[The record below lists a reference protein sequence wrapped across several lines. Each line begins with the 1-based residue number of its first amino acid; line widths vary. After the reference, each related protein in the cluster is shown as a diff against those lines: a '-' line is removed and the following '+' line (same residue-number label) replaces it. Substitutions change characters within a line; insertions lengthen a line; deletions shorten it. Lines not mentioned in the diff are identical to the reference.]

1 MKIVKLLVENIKRII
16 AVEMHPEGNMVVI
29 GGENAQGKSSVL
41 DAITMALRGKA
52 AFTRQPV
59 HQGAER
65 GQIVAELDDL
75 VVTRTITADG
85 NTTLVVA
92 SRDGARYPSP
102 QSVLN
107 KLVGAL
113 SFDPL
118 AFVNQDAKKQLES
131 VRGLVGLD
139 FTELDT
145 QRQALYDERTGVN
158 RDARRAQDLADSM
171 PSYPEAPAEQV
182 NALELLDRREAIN
195 KHNKKQEQRGK
206 NIEKAQEDVEAA
218 RDEVSKCLKE
228 LAAAESELAT
238 AQENVAAAKAD
249 LATAQ
254 DEQANQERDLG
265 DLPVPVEPQ
274 STDEV
279 DAELAS
285 INQVNEQVTANRQ
298 KADAKAMADG
308 FKEAA
313 ARLTELIQGL
323 DEQKAQAMA
332 EAKFPV
338 PGLGFDE
345 QGITFNGLPFSEA
358 SSAEQLRVS
367 VAMGLAMNPTLKV
380 LLIRDGSLLDN
391 DNLRMVGEMAAEA
404 DAQVWVERVGEGEE
418 VSVVI
423 EDGAVKDA
431 PESAAA

>member
-16 AVEMHPEGNMVVI
+16 AVEMRPEGNMVVI
-29 GGENAQGKSSVL
+29 GGHNAQGKSSVL

-92 SRDGARYPSP
+92 SKDGARYPSP

-139 FTELDT
+139 FTDLDT

-158 RDARRAQDLADSM
+158 RDARRAHDLADSM
-171 PSYPEAPAEQV
+171 PSYPEAPAVQV
-182 NALELLDRREAIN
+182 NALELLEKREAIN
-195 KHNKKQEQRGK
+195 KHNWTQEQRARA
-206 NIEKAQEDVEAA
+206 IEEAQGAVEAA
-218 RDEVSKCLKE
+218 RNEVNRLMAELEQVKQE
-228 LAAAESELAT
+228 LAD
-238 AQENVAAAKAD
+238 QEK
-249 LATAQ
+249 
-254 DEQANQERDLG
+254 ELG
-265 DLPVPVEPQ
+265 DLPVPVGLQ

-279 DAELAS
+279 DADLAS
-285 INQVNEQVTANRQ
+285 INEVNKQVDANRQ
-298 KADAKAMADG
+298 KADAQAMADG

-367 VAMGLAMNPTLKV
+367 VAMGLTMNPTLKV
-380 LLIRDGSLLDN
+380 LLIRDGSLLDQ
-391 DNLRMVGEMAAEA
+391 DNLRMVAEMAAEA
-404 DAQVWVERVGEGEE
+404 DAQVWCERVGEGQE

-423 EDGAVKDA
+423 EDGAVKAA
-431 PESAAA
+431 PDSVAA

>member
-1 MKIVKLLVENIKRII
+1 MKIIRLTAEKVKRLN
-16 AVEMHPEGNMVVI
+16 AVEITPEGNMVVI
-29 GGENAQGKSSVL
+29 GGRNAQGKSSVL
-41 DAITMALRGKA
+41 DAITMALRGRA

-65 GQIVAELDDL
+65 AQIVAELDDL
-75 VVTRTITADG
+75 TVTRTITAAG
-85 NTTLVVA
+85 TTSLVVA
-92 SRDGARYPSP
+92 SKDGARYPSP
-102 QSVLN
+102 QTVLN

-131 VRGLVGLD
+131 VRGMVGLD
-139 FTELDT
+139 FTDLDR
-145 QRQALYDERTGVN
+145 QRAAIYEERTGVN
-158 RDARRAQDLADSM
+158 RDQRRAQDLADSM
-171 PSYPEAPAEQV
+171 PSYPEAPAEPV

-195 KHNKKQEQRGK
+195 KHNWTQDQRAQA
-206 NIEKAQEDVEAA
+206 IQKAQGAVEAA
-218 RDEVSKCLKE
+218 KNEVNRLMAE
-228 LAAAESELAT
+228 LAQVKRELA
-238 AQENVAAAKAD
+238 D
-249 LATAQ
+249 
-254 DEQANQERDLG
+254 QEREMG

-285 INQVNEQVTANRQ
+285 INQINEQVTANRQ
-298 KADAKAMADG
+298 KADAQAMADG

-380 LLIRDGSLLDN
+380 LLIRDGSLLDQ
-391 DNLRMVGEMAAEA
+391 DNLRMVAEMAAEA

-423 EDGAVKDA
+423 EDGAVKAA
-431 PESAAA
+431 PDSVAA